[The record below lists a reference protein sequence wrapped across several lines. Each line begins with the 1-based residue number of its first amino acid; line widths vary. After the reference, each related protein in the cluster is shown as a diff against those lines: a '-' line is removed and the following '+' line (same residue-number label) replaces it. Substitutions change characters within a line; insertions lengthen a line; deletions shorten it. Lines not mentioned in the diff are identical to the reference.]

1 MSFCRALQAG
11 QDLFKQLIFSI
22 QPLLLTNFQPL
33 ASTNENI
40 IQTKMLVKSRKR
52 VKSFNDGFFTLFDS
66 RIKTDKRIFN
76 CEHH

>member
-11 QDLFKQLIFSI
+11 QDLFKQLIFAI
-22 QPLLLTNFQPL
+22 QPLMLTNFQPTL

-52 VKSFNDGFFTLFDS
+52 VKSFLTLFDS
-66 RIKTDKRIFN
+66 RIKTDKLIFN

>member
-11 QDLFKQLIFSI
+11 QDFFKQLIFSI

-52 VKSFNDGFFTLFDS
+52 VKSFNDGFFYSF
-66 RIKTDKRIFN
+66 RIENKN
-76 CEHH
+76 G